1 MAAKI
6 MHSINEDGD
15 FQNLSVQTVR
25 NLMHN
30 LGFVFKKRNQSSVLL
45 AQKDIQQWQHEY
57 LGNIQ

>member
-1 MAAKI
+1 